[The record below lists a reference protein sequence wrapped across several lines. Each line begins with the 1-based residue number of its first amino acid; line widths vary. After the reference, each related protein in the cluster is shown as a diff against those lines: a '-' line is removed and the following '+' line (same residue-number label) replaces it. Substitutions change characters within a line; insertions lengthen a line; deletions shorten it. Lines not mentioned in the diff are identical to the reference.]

1 MLLKYFLSVFLLL
14 QYTLSVDVDLVVF
27 NVTVLGDDGRPV
39 TGLTGSD
46 FHVYEDGREEKIKI
60 FQPEDTPATVGLLI
74 DNSGSMTNKRKDVMS
89 AAQAFLNASHPKDE
103 MFIVNFNRRPWLALS
118 SSHAFTNDRSELK
131 ATLAETRAEGTT
143 ALYDAL
149 KLALDHLNE
158 SSRQRKALVVLSDG
172 GDNASTV
179 NLDDVLRTAQQS
191 SATIYCIG
199 IYDPFQKDRNPAA
212 LKRIAK
218 VTGGESFFP
227 TSPDSLITTWPRI
240 ASAIRGQYTIGY
252 VSSNPARD
260 GGYRKVKITASR
272 KRGGKLLDVRTRPGY
287 VAGKL

>member
-1 MLLKYFLSVFLLL
+1 MLLKYFLSAFLLF
-14 QYTLSVDVDLVVF
+14 QFTLSVDVDLVVF
-27 NVTVLGDDGRPV
+27 NVTVLGNDGRPV
-39 TGLTGSD
+39 TGLSAND
-46 FHVYEDGREEKIKI
+46 FHVFEDGREEKIKI

-74 DNSGSMTNKRKDVMS
+74 DNSGSMTNKRKDVVS
-89 AAQAFLNASHPKDE
+89 AAHAFLDASHPKDE

-118 SSHAFTNDRSELK
+118 PSHAFTSDRAELK

-158 SSRQRKALVVLSDG
+158 SNRQRKALVVLSDG

-179 NLDDVLRTAQQS
+179 KLDDVLRTAQQS

-199 IYDPFQKDRNPAA
+199 IYDPFQKDRNPSA
-212 LKRIAK
+212 LKRIAR
-218 VTGGESFFP
+218 VTGGEVFFP
-227 TSPDSLITTWPRI
+227 NTPDSLLTTWPRI

-260 GGYRKVKITASR
+260 GGYRKVKITASG
-272 KRGGKLLDVRTRPGY
+272 KRGKLLDVRTRPGY
-287 VAGKL
+287 VAARNP